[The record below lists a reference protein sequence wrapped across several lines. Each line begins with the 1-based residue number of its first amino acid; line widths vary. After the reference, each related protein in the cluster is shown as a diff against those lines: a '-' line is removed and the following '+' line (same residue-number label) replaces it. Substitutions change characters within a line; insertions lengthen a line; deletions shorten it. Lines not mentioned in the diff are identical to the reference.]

1 MQAGGHDSL
10 REMLYDSLRAKPSPL
25 FAFGNGIIPG
35 ASVWTGTRMWCKQFR
50 EMGLSA
56 GDRVLLCV
64 EPSPAFVMVLVAC
77 LWEGLS
83 LVVLDPA
90 ADAPAV
96 QRELDARIAVV
107 DADVLHRHPEMKN
120 APGVLVPQ
128 LAGEPR
134 EQCTTAAASGRLPA
148 TPDIRLWLR
157 SAGTSGQ
164 STWWGMSTENLLSIL
179 MSHQPHLNIDGQ
191 SVLSVLPWHQAAGLL
206 RDLLPAIFGKCM
218 IVRDP
223 RGGRDIELLID
234 LAIHWDTTYCSM
246 EAHLVRRLAEAVDG
260 RTLLQSLFGGVIGG
274 GTGGSGAVTPE
285 IADILNH
292 TRLRSGYGQTE
303 SCGGVCLGEAG
314 EWQAGYLGSPVGCEA
329 NLGDDGQIHVR
340 GPNLCAAKWGQLG
353 AELLDT
359 DRTFITG
366 DLALRGPK
374 GLIWAGRTDRNIK
387 LSGGQVVQTTELEA
401 AIRVA
406 THGISDAVVCSF
418 DGETLS
424 VLLITAGSHSS
435 PAVTHASVKSDV
447 AAAMGELSVALDK
460 HPAGLVIASGGELAR
475 HSGGGIDRAAALNL
489 LVQRR
494 TAILAAPRTAA

>member
-1 MQAGGHDSL
+1 MQVGGHDSL

-35 ASVWTGTRMWCKQFR
+35 ASVWTGTRMWCKRFR
-50 EMGLSA
+50 EMGMNT
-56 GDRVLLCV
+56 GDRVLLCG

-96 QRELDARIAVV
+96 QRELDARVAVV
-107 DADVLHRHPEMKN
+107 DADVLRRHPEMRDG
-120 APGVLVPQ
+120 PGVLVPQ

-134 EQCTTAAASGRLPA
+134 EKCTAAAASNRLPA

-164 STWWGMSTENLLSIL
+164 STWWGVSTENLLSVL
-179 MSHQPHLNIDGQ
+179 LAHRPHLNIDGQ

-223 RGGRDIELLID
+223 HGGRDIELLID
-234 LAIHWDTTYCSM
+234 LAIHWDATYCSM
-246 EAHLVRRLAEAVDG
+246 DPHLVRRLAEASDG
-260 RTLLQSLFGGVIGG
+260 RTLLGALFGGVVGG
-274 GTGGSGAVTPE
+274 GIGGSGAVTPE
-285 IADILNH
+285 MADILQH
-292 TRLRSGYGQTE
+292 TRLRSGYGHTE

-314 EWQAGYLGSPVGCEA
+314 EWQAGYLGSPIGCEA

-340 GPNLCAAKWGQLG
+340 GPNLCAAKWGQSG
-353 AELLDT
+353 AESLDS

-374 GLIWAGRTDRNIK
+374 GLIWAGRTDRSIR
-387 LSGGQVVQTTELEA
+387 LSSGQVVQTAELEA
-401 AIRVA
+401 SLRVA
-406 THGISDAVVCSF
+406 VQGISDAVVFSV

-424 VLLITAGSHSS
+424 VLLVTAGSHPS
-435 PAVTHASVKSDV
+435 PSVSHASVANVV
-447 AAAMGELSVALDK
+447 AAAMGELRAAMDK
-460 HPAGLVIASGGELAR
+460 HRAGLVIVSGGEVAR
-475 HSGGGIDRAAALNL
+475 LSGGAIDRTAALNL
-489 LVQRR
+489 LVLRR
-494 TAILAAPRTAA
+494 TAASVDPRAAA